1 MTAGKETRRLSN
13 VSLAPAALATLLAAT
28 LLGGAV
34 AGAAITARAEP
45 IDTKPA
51 AIPAATPRADSGA
64 TSPEP
69 KAAKSSEPRNRLGG
83 P

>member
-1 MTAGKETRRLSN
+1 MTAGRTTRRLSD
-13 VSLAPAALATLLAAT
+13 VSLAPATLATLLAAT

-34 AGAAITARAEP
+34 AGAAITGNASSVDTGAAP
-45 IDTKPA
+45 IPVT
-51 AIPAATPRADSGA
+51 TPRSESGA

-69 KAAKSSEPRNRLGG
+69 RVAKTSEPRNRLGG